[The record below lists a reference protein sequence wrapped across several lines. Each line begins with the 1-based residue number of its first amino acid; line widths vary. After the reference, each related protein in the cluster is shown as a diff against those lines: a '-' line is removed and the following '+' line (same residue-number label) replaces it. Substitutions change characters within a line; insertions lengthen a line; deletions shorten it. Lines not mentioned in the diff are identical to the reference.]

1 MFRLI
6 YFLSRKRDLGLSKK
20 HKKPHFTTLHSVFS
34 ALLSPLKGA
43 DRVCRYNFGEI
54 TVRGVEGFCLD
65 MYADETQ
72 VGKIKP
78 HSKWLVSRTSHLLS
92 YFKQGFYNQ
101 ELSDEDK
108 RYLAK
113 AERLMIAKKSST

>member
-1 MFRLI
+1 MSVDLEVDSLPEGPFDLI
-6 YFLSRKRDLGLSKK
+6 TCFE
-20 HKKPHFTTLHSVFS
+20 
-34 ALLSPLKGA
+34 
-43 DRVCRYNFGEI
+43 NFGAI
-54 TVRGVEGFCLD
+54 TVRGVDGFCLD

-113 AERLMIAKKSST
+113 AERLMIAKKSSA